1 MHLSSIQKGKL
12 PTQRQVQPEERG
24 LQSYHPHARP
34 SLLGVT
40 EDFKPRWQVHK
51 QTFKNSELKKA
62 TALSAFVWEKGL
74 DPEPAIEW
82 QVFDRAPS
90 YQPGQKACQLCLTE
104 KLHILKQA
112 KKKNCLNQRC
122 EVVQI
127 CRHKASHRLGRVKGA
142 T

>member
-1 MHLSSIQKGKL
+1 MSKRENCPLRGKCNQKNVVYKATT
-12 PTQRQVQPEERG
+12 PAPD
-24 LQSYHPHARP
+24 PHFYI
-34 SLLGVT
+34 GVT

-74 DPEPAIEW
+74 EPEPSIEW
-82 QVFDRAPS
+82 EIFDRAPT

-104 KLHILKQA
+104 KLHILEQC